1 MGFSLFL
8 SFCDNYKFGRKEIF
22 NIRMVATANNRKIT
36 YGKQNKLSAF
46 RKIDCPSSEDDQ
58 K

>member
-1 MGFSLFL
+1 MNFSLFL
-8 SFCDNYKFGRKEIF
+8 SFSDSYKFGREKIF
-22 NIRMVATANNRKIT
+22 NIGMVKTANNRKIT
-36 YGKQNKLSAF
+36 YRKQNKLNTF